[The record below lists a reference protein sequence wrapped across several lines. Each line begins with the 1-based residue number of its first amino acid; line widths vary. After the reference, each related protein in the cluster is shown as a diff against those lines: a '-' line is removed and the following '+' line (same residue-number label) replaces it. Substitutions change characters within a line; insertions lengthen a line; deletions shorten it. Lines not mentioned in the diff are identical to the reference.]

1 MTKKEKTL
9 SELLNE
15 VGLDHQV
22 KSLPNQIPTDDIASE
37 LVIEQGLNSL
47 QPKKNAIG
55 TFLTRK
61 CKTKALFNKQVVDI
75 SFTFKRVLGSEV
87 GDNALGRDGK
97 SNSDKQRF
105 AVYVDE
111 KFDTGIYFTQTA
123 SIKQFEWLVKY
134 NTELFNDSEYSE
146 YHIDENWKLPT
157 KFQTDLGRNK
167 CVTWTSNSGVPI
179 IVPTISMAQLY
190 DRTNKQGGT
199 PFSRPN
205 SIVKTDIAIAN
216 IKVGQVYQ
224 QDIQVLSPERWTII
238 SKAMVQGNLTEAN
251 ITHEEVNFLKYYD
264 NLVKKELAK
273 A

>member
-1 MTKKEKTL
+1 MTKQEKTL
-9 SELLNE
+9 SELLDE

-22 KSLPNQIPTDDIASE
+22 KSLPNQVPTDDIASE

-47 QPKKNAIG
+47 QPKNANG
-55 TFLTRK
+55 TFLKRP
-61 CKTKALFNKQVVDI
+61 CKTKALLDNKVLDI
-75 SFTFKRVLGSEV
+75 SFKFKRVLGSEV
-87 GDNALGRDGK
+87 GDNALGTDGK

-134 NTELFNDSEYSE
+134 NTELFTDSEYSE
-146 YHIDENWKLPT
+146 YHIDKNWKLPT

-167 CVTWTSNSGVPI
+167 CVAWTSNSGVPI

-190 DRTNKQGGT
+190 DRTNKLGGT

-205 SIVKTDIAIAN
+205 SIVKTDIAISN
-216 IKVGQVYQ
+216 IEVGKVYQ

-238 SKAMVQGNLTEAN
+238 SKAMATGNYENTN
-251 ITHEEVNFLKYYD
+251 ITHEEVDFLKYYD
-264 NLVKKELAK
+264 SLATKAK

>member
-22 KSLPNQIPTDDIASE
+22 KSLENQVPTEDIASE

-47 QPKKNAIG
+47 KPKNANG
-55 TFLTRK
+55 TFLKRP
-61 CKTKALFNKQVVDI
+61 CKTKALLDNKVLDI
-75 SFTFKRVLGSEV
+75 SFKFKRVLGSEV
-87 GDNALGRDGK
+87 GDNALGTDGK

-134 NTELFNDSEYSE
+134 NTELFTDSEYSE

-167 CVTWTSNSGVPI
+167 CVAWTSNSGVPI

-190 DRTNKQGGT
+190 DRTNKLGGT

-238 SKAMVQGNLTEAN
+238 SKAMATGNYENTN
-251 ITHEEVNFLKYYD
+251 ITHEEVDFLKYYD
-264 NLVKKELAK
+264 SLATKAK

>member
-22 KSLPNQIPTDDIASE
+22 KSLENQVPTEDIASE

-47 QPKKNAIG
+47 KPKNANG
-55 TFLTRK
+55 TFLKRP
-61 CKTKALFNKQVVDI
+61 CKTKALLDNKVLDI
-75 SFTFKRVLGSEV
+75 SFKFKRVLGSEV
-87 GDNALGRDGK
+87 GDNALGTDGK

-123 SIKQFEWLVKY
+123 AIKQFEWLVKY
-134 NTELFNDSEYSE
+134 NTELFTDSEYSE

-190 DRTNKQGGT
+190 DRTNKLGGT

-238 SKAMVQGNLTEAN
+238 SKAMATGNYENTN
-251 ITHEEVNFLKYYD
+251 ITHEEVDFLKYYD
-264 NLVKKELAK
+264 SLATKAK